1 MSAVNLLVAPRSAQ
15 KRGKMGEKMSLKFRS
30 IRTEEEYKAALARID
45 EIFDSE
51 KGTPE
56 GEELDE
62 LAGLVEFYEDKH
74 YPIGLPDPIS
84 AIEFRMD
91 QANLTQRDLIPYI
104 GSSAKVAEVLSGKRD
119 LTMSMARAL
128 HEHLGI
134 PADVLL
140 QKSGAAFD
148 FSLDEINPRRFPL
161 KEMAKRGWIP
171 KRRNLIDH
179 GEKLL
184 RVLIDQAGGTQVAAL
199 SLNRTNGHRRI
210 NAKTDP
216 YALRAWCWRVLALA
230 NVGAHKGR
238 YKPGS
243 VTEQFMREVAQLSV
257 YEDGPRRA
265 QAYLAEHGIAL
276 VVERHLPRTHLDGA
290 ALCLQDGRP
299 VIGLTLRY
307 DRIDNFWFSLM
318 HELAHVG
325 LHLDCD
331 ENELFIDDLSLSGGD
346 PLEEQADS
354 MARNALI
361 PPRFWESNPIR
372 GRATVLAVYDL
383 AQEVRV
389 HPAVIAGRVRHE
401 RGNYRLLSQL
411 VGSGKV
417 RQQFGG

>member
-1 MSAVNLLVAPRSAQ
+1 
-15 KRGKMGEKMSLKFRS
+15 MGETMSLKFRS
-30 IRTEEEYKAALARID
+30 IRTEEEYEAALARID
-45 EIFDSE
+45 GIFDAE
-51 KGTPE
+51 KGTAA

-62 LAGLVEFYEDKH
+62 LADLVESYEDKH

-91 QANLTQRDLIPYI
+91 QANLGQRDLIPYI
-104 GSSAKVAEVLSGKRD
+104 GSSAKVSEVLTGKRD

-140 QKSGAAFD
+140 QRPGAEID
-148 FSLDEINPRRFPL
+148 FTSDEIDPRRFPL

-171 KRRNLIDH
+171 KHRNLSEN

-184 RVLIDQAGGTQVAAL
+184 RILIDQAGGTRAV
-199 SLNRTNGHRRI
+199 SLPLYRKNGQRRI
-210 NAKTDP
+210 NAKTNP

-230 NVGAHKGR
+230 NQSPPRAGYR
-238 YKPGS
+238 PGT
-243 VTEQFMREVAQLSV
+243 VTEQFMRGVAQLSV

-265 QAYLAEHGIAL
+265 QGHLAKHGIAL

-318 HELAHVG
+318 HELAHVS

-346 PLEEQADS
+346 PLEEEADTL
-354 MARNALI
+354 AQDALI
-361 PPRFWESNPIR
+361 LPQLWESNSVR
-372 GRATVLAVYDL
+372 EGATILAVYGL
-383 AQEVRV
+383 AREAGV

-411 VGSGKV
+411 VGSGEV
-417 RQQFGG
+417 RKQFERARP

>member
-1 MSAVNLLVAPRSAQ
+1 MSPI
-15 KRGKMGEKMSLKFRS
+15 FRS
-30 IRTEEEYKAALARID
+30 IRTEEDYKEALARID
-45 EIFDSE
+45 EIFNAE
-51 KGTPE
+51 KGTSE

-62 LAGLVEFYEDKH
+62 LVDLVELYEDKH

-84 AIEFRMD
+84 AIEFRME
-91 QANLTQRDLIPYI
+91 QADLTQRDLIPYI
-104 GSSAKVAEVLSGKRD
+104 GSRAKVSEVLSGKRD
-119 LTMSMARAL
+119 ITMSMARAL

-140 QKSGAAFD
+140 QEPGAAFD
-148 FSLDEINPRRFPL
+148 STFEEIEPRRFPL
-161 KEMAKRGWIP
+161 KEMAKRGWIDQLP
-171 KRRNLIDH
+171 DLIDRAEEVIRAML
-179 GEKLL
+179 EK
-184 RVLIDQAGGTQVAAL
+184 AGGPETAAVPL
-199 SLNRTNGHRRI
+199 YRTNGHRRI

-216 YALRAWCWRVLALA
+216 YALRAWCWRVLGLA
-230 NVGAHKGR
+230 NDNPPHVDYR
-238 YKPGS
+238 PGT
-243 VTEQFMREVAQLSV
+243 VTEQFMREIAKLSIH
-257 YEDGPRRA
+257 EDGPRRA
-265 QAYLAEHGIAL
+265 QARLADHGIAL
-276 VVERHLPRTHLDGA
+276 VVERHLARTHLDGA

-331 ENELFIDDLSLSGGD
+331 ENELFIDDLSLTGGD

-361 PPRFWESNPIR
+361 PSRFWESNPVR
-372 GRATVLAVYDL
+372 ERATVLAVYDL
-383 AQEVRV
+383 AQEVGV

-417 RQQFGG
+417 RQQFEANAPTTEERNG

>member
-1 MSAVNLLVAPRSAQ
+1 
-15 KRGKMGEKMSLKFRS
+15 MGETMSLKFRS
-30 IRTEEEYKAALARID
+30 IRTEEEYEAALARID
-45 EIFDSE
+45 VIFDAE
-51 KGTPE
+51 KGTAE

-62 LAGLVEFYEDKH
+62 LADLVESYEDKH
-74 YPIGLPDPIS
+74 YPIGMPDPIS

-91 QANLTQRDLIPYI
+91 QANLRQRDLIPFI

-140 QKSGAAFD
+140 QRPGAEID
-148 FSLDEINPRRFPL
+148 FTSDEIDPRRFPL

-171 KRRNLIDH
+171 KHRNLIEN

-184 RVLIDQAGGTQVAAL
+184 RVLIDQAGGTRAV
-199 SLNRTNGHRRI
+199 SLPLYRKNGHRRI
-210 NAKTDP
+210 NAKTNP

-230 NVGAHKGR
+230 NQNPPR
-238 YKPGS
+238 TSYRPGT
-243 VTEQFMREVAQLSV
+243 VTEQFMHEVAQLSV

-265 QAYLAEHGIAL
+265 QGHLAKHGIAL
-276 VVERHLPRTHLDGA
+276 VIERHLPRTHLDGA
-290 ALCLQDGRP
+290 ALCLLDGRP

-318 HELAHVG
+318 HELAHVS

-331 ENELFIDDLSLSGGD
+331 ENELFIDDLSLTGDD
-346 PLEEQADS
+346 PLEEEADT
-354 MARNALI
+354 MAQDALI
-361 PPRFWESNPIR
+361 PPQLWETSPVR
-372 GRATVLAVYDL
+372 ERATILAVYDF
-383 AQEVRV
+383 AREAEV

-411 VGSGKV
+411 VGSGEV
-417 RQQFGG
+417 RRQFEPGKSAVQERN

>member
-1 MSAVNLLVAPRSAQ
+1 
-15 KRGKMGEKMSLKFRS
+15 MGETMSLKFRS
-30 IRTEEEYKAALARID
+30 IRTEEEYEAALARID
-45 EIFDSE
+45 GIFDAE
-51 KGTPE
+51 KGTAE

-62 LAGLVEFYEDKH
+62 LADLVEFYEDKH

-140 QKSGAAFD
+140 QKTGAAFD

-199 SLNRTNGHRRI
+199 SLYRTNGHRRI

-238 YKPGS
+238 PYKPGSAHKGRPYKPGS
-243 VTEQFMREVAQLSV
+243 VTEEFMREIAQLSV

-265 QAYLAEHGIAL
+265 QARLADHGIAL

-417 RQQFGG
+417 RRQFGG

>member
-1 MSAVNLLVAPRSAQ
+1 
-15 KRGKMGEKMSLKFRS
+15 
-30 IRTEEEYKAALARID
+30 
-45 EIFDSE
+45 
-51 KGTPE
+51 
-56 GEELDE
+56 
-62 LAGLVEFYEDKH
+62 
-74 YPIGLPDPIS
+74 
-84 AIEFRMD
+84 
-91 QANLTQRDLIPYI
+91 
-104 GSSAKVAEVLSGKRD
+104 
-119 LTMSMARAL
+119 
-128 HEHLGI
+128 
-134 PADVLL
+134 
-140 QKSGAAFD
+140 
-148 FSLDEINPRRFPL
+148 
-161 KEMAKRGWIP
+161 
-171 KRRNLIDH
+171 
-179 GEKLL
+179 
-184 RVLIDQAGGTQVAAL
+184 
-199 SLNRTNGHRRI
+199 
-210 NAKTDP
+210 
-216 YALRAWCWRVLALA
+216 
-230 NVGAHKGR
+230 
-238 YKPGS
+238 
-243 VTEQFMREVAQLSV
+243 MREIAQLSV

-265 QAYLAEHGIAL
+265 QARLADHGIAL

-354 MARNALI
+354 MAQNALI

-417 RQQFGG
+417 RRQFGG

>member
-1 MSAVNLLVAPRSAQ
+1 
-15 KRGKMGEKMSLKFRS
+15 MSLEFRS
-30 IRTEEEYKAALARID
+30 IRTEEEYEAALARID
-45 EIFDSE
+45 EIFGAE
-51 KGTPE
+51 KGTAE

-62 LAGLVEFYEDKH
+62 LADLVESYEDKH

-91 QANLTQRDLIPYI
+91 QANLSQRDLIPYI

-140 QKSGAAFD
+140 QRSGAEID
-148 FSLDEINPRRFPL
+148 LTSDEIDPRRFPL

-171 KRRNLIDH
+171 KRRNLSEH

-184 RVLIDQAGGTQVAAL
+184 RALIEQAGGTQVTAIPL
-199 SLNRTNGHRRI
+199 YRKNGQRRI
-210 NAKTDP
+210 NAKTNP
-216 YALRAWCWRVLALA
+216 YALRAWCWRVLGLA
-230 NVGAHKGR
+230 NAGAHKGR
-238 YKPGS
+238 PYKPGT
-243 VTEQFMREVAQLSV
+243 VTDAFMREVAQLSV

-265 QAYLAEHGIAL
+265 QARLADHGIAL
-276 VVERHLPRTHLDGA
+276 VIERHLPRTHLDGA
-290 ALCLQDGRP
+290 ALCLQNGRP

-325 LHLDCD
+325 RHLDCD
-331 ENELFIDDLSLSGGD
+331 ENELFIDDLSLTGED
-346 PLEEQADS
+346 PLEEEADRT
-354 MARNALI
+354 ARDALI
-361 PPRFWESNPIR
+361 PPEVWAFSPVQE
-372 GRATVLAVYDL
+372 RATILAVYDL
-383 AQEVRV
+383 AREAGV
-389 HPAVIAGRVRHE
+389 HPAVVAGRVRHE

-417 RQQFGG
+417 RVQFELQTA

>member
-1 MSAVNLLVAPRSAQ
+1 
-15 KRGKMGEKMSLKFRS
+15 MGEKMSLEFRS
-30 IRTEEEYKAALARID
+30 IRTEEEYEAALARID

-140 QKSGAAFD
+140 QRSGAAFD

-161 KEMAKRGWIP
+161 KEMVKRGWIP

-199 SLNRTNGHRRI
+199 SLYRTNGHRRI

-216 YALRAWCWRVLALA
+216 YALRAWCWRVLGLA
-230 NVGAHKGR
+230 NENPPHVDYRPGA
-238 YKPGS
+238 
-243 VTEQFMREVAQLSV
+243 VTEEFMREIAQLSV

-265 QAYLAEHGIAL
+265 QERLADHGIAL

-417 RQQFGG
+417 RRQFGG

>member
-1 MSAVNLLVAPRSAQ
+1 
-15 KRGKMGEKMSLKFRS
+15 MSLKFRS
-30 IRTEEEYKAALARID
+30 IRTEEEYEAALARID
-45 EIFDSE
+45 EIFDAA
-51 KGTPE
+51 KGTAE

-62 LAGLVEFYEDKH
+62 LADLVESYEDKH

-91 QANLTQRDLIPYI
+91 QANLSQRDLIPYI
-104 GSSAKVAEVLSGKRD
+104 GSSAKVSEVLSGKRD

-140 QKSGAAFD
+140 QRPGAEID
-148 FSLDEINPRRFPL
+148 FTSDEIDPRRFPL

-171 KRRNLIDH
+171 KHRNLIEN

-184 RVLIDQAGGTQVAAL
+184 RLLIDQAGGTRAV
-199 SLNRTNGHRRI
+199 SLPLYRKNGHRRI
-210 NAKTDP
+210 NAKTNP

-230 NVGAHKGR
+230 NQNPPR
-238 YKPGS
+238 TSYRPRT
-243 VTEQFMREVAQLSV
+243 VTERFMREVAQLSV

-265 QAYLAEHGIAL
+265 QERLAKHGIVL
-276 VVERHLPRTHLDGA
+276 VIEHHLPRTHLDGA
-290 ALCLQDGRP
+290 ALCLLDGRP

-318 HELAHVG
+318 HELAHVS

-331 ENELFIDDLSLSGGD
+331 ENELFIDDLSLSGED
-346 PLEEQADS
+346 PLEDEADTL
-354 MARNALI
+354 AQDALI
-361 PPRFWESNPIR
+361 PPQLWETSPVR
-372 GRATVLAVYDL
+372 ERATILAVYDF
-383 AQEVRV
+383 AREADV

-411 VGSGKV
+411 VGSGEV
-417 RQQFGG
+417 RRQFEPGESTLKERN

>member
-1 MSAVNLLVAPRSAQ
+1 
-15 KRGKMGEKMSLKFRS
+15 MGETMSLKFRS
-30 IRTEEEYKAALARID
+30 IRTEEEYEAALARID
-45 EIFDSE
+45 EIFDAE
-51 KGTPE
+51 RGTAE

-62 LAGLVEFYEDKH
+62 LADLVESYEDKH

-91 QANLTQRDLIPYI
+91 QANLSQRDLIPYI

-140 QKSGAAFD
+140 QRPGAEID
-148 FSLDEINPRRFPL
+148 FTSDEIDPRRFPL

-171 KRRNLIDH
+171 KHRNLIEN

-184 RVLIDQAGGTQVAAL
+184 RILIDQAGGTRAV
-199 SLNRTNGHRRI
+199 SLPLYRKNGHRRI
-210 NAKTDP
+210 NAKTNP

-230 NVGAHKGR
+230 NQNPPQTR
-238 YKPGS
+238 YRPGT

-265 QAYLAEHGIAL
+265 QERLAEHGIAL
-276 VVERHLPRTHLDGA
+276 VIEPHLPRTHLDGA
-290 ALCLQDGRP
+290 ALCLRNGRP

-318 HELAHVG
+318 HELAHVS

-331 ENELFIDDLSLSGGD
+331 ENELFIDDLSLTGGD
-346 PLEEQADS
+346 PLEDEADTL
-354 MARNALI
+354 AQDALI
-361 PPRFWESNPIR
+361 PPQLWETSPVR
-372 GRATVLAVYDL
+372 ERATILAVYDF
-383 AQEVRV
+383 AREADV

-411 VGSGKV
+411 VGSDKV
-417 RQQFGG
+417 RRQFEPGKGALEERN